1 MWLPSM
7 SFLLLHARSYHP
19 HSTSSATGHIPVTHS
34 SMKPGTI
41 EVGQKSTKLTSNKT
55 SIRRVAHLGGG
66 IRDTPMKTSQW
77 QSKYNQSLKS
87 LHITLH

>member
-7 SFLLLHARSYHP
+7 SFLLLHACSYHP

-41 EVGQKSTKLTSNKT
+41 ELLDLCFVGQKSTKLTSNKT

-77 QSKYNQSLKS
+77 QSK
-87 LHITLH
+87 